1 MSTGPSHPLVQRCP
15 RGRAR
20 RAGMTLLEA
29 MLSIVLLGLTASGIS
44 ALYVTGL
51 QSLQE
56 SDTRMLLD
64 GQLRSQMELLVAQP
78 FETLQTTGSGSSS
91 VTVDSRTY
99 TASWTATSYDVD
111 GNGTADPTALLI
123 VVTLEGS
130 SLSLLRVDGAERVLW
145 VP

>member
-1 MSTGPSHPLVQRCP
+1 
-15 RGRAR
+15 
-20 RAGMTLLEA
+20 MTLLEA